1 MEGSRRNMEGMG
13 DVVMVSGKALMLLSL
28 CVCLFIASMY
38 LDVMDLNTVKVNT
51 EEVNVWRKKLKKKK
65 VKI

>member
-1 MEGSRRNMEGMG
+1 MEGGRRNMEDMG

-38 LDVMDLNTVKVNT
+38 LDVMDGL
-51 EEVNVWRKKLKKKK
+51 VNVWRKKVEKKK

>member
-1 MEGSRRNMEGMG
+1 MEGGRSNMEDMG

-38 LDVMDLNTVKVNT
+38 LDVNTVKVNT
-51 EEVNVWRKKLKKKK
+51 EEVNVWRKKVEKKK

>member
-1 MEGSRRNMEGMG
+1 MEGGRSNMEDMG

-38 LDVMDLNTVKVNT
+38 LDVMNTVKVNT
-51 EEVNVWRKKLKKKK
+51 EEVNVWRKKVEKKK